1 MSLFARSDLASV
13 SVSAAHDGCGE
24 VHVRPAPGGK
34 PDLVWKLEC
43 SACEN
48 YLRSDP
54 LWSVTLSEVPE
65 SPDETKTRE
74 DFEKRGTFDRDAVMA
89 MAMAKLAGVDLPET
103 LRRPLTG
110 LPVHVP
116 VVSGQVECGDGHPN
130 EPGMKFC
137 GECGTALRVPVK
149 RACPDGHEV
158 AAGMRFCGECGQSVA
173 DSRAL
178 EAAPEPAPVTVKRLK
193 DMRAADL
200 QAMARG
206 KGLDDS
212 GTRAEVLARLQAA

>member
-1 MSLFARSDLASV
+1 MSVTVPSESGGCNLLHSRPVIDGAPVKLWELTCAPCEAFLAKHNSDLW
-13 SVSAAHDGCGE
+13 SA
-24 VHVRPAPGGK
+24 
-34 PDLVWKLEC
+34 
-43 SACEN
+43 
-48 YLRSDP
+48 
-54 LWSVTLSEVPE
+54 TISEIAE
-65 SPDETKTRE
+65 TPDETKTRE

-116 VVSGQVECGDGHPN
+116 VISGQVECGAGHPN

-137 GECGTALRVPVK
+137 GECGTALRVPAK

-158 AAGMRFCGECGQSVA
+158 AAGMKFCGECGRPAEGWVT
-173 DSRAL
+173 AL
-178 EAAPEPAPVTVKRLK
+178 EAAPAPAPAPAAAKRLK

-200 QAMARG
+200 QALARG